1 MNGKNLHQIFRQY
14 IDNFDYVNCTE
25 HREYYKWQICEQFPA
40 LMQKALSVTPDNFVS
55 ALNDVRK
62 CTCNIIDSY
71 TQPMAGLVEMAKHNK
86 GEDIEQV
93 RQILKDLY
101 TDDGGDLKVR
111 AEIIANFISRCDEL
125 MNKHFP
131 GSFRYKQNSH
141 SVSSL
146 LFLNDPDHHYMFK
159 ASHCQ
164 DFADCVE
171 FYDSWG
177 AGDSIKL
184 DVFHRMCDELM
195 DAIKGCPELLE
206 IDASRFDGRLK
217 LVGGPLH
224 PDKEKHILAFDIIY
238 CCSTYSLYSK
248 VSYTKRNSKEK
259 ELYGAMRIKAEKLL
273 HEYEE
278 VVAENEKLQE
288 ALNYVSK
295 AFVVGDTV
303 NHAKFGKGTVKSIDG
318 IYMVADYPEKE
329 VRGSIPVMIANGLL
343 KSGRE
348 EFAAQTEVYRNILK
362 KYDSIPKRLDYA
374 AKVLEPYTQYLE

>member
-177 AGDSIKL
+177 SGDNIKL

-195 DAIKGCPELLE
+195 DAIKECPELLAT
-206 IDASRFDGRLK
+206 DASRFDGRLK
-217 LVGGPLH
+217 LIGGSLH
-224 PDKEKHILAFDIIY
+224 PDTEKHILAFDIIY
-238 CCSTYSLYSK
+238 CCSTYNLYNK

-259 ELYGAMRIKAEKLL
+259 ELYVSMKNKAEQLTR
-273 HEYEE
+273 EYEE
-278 VVAENEKLQE
+278 AAAENEKLTE
-288 ALNYVSK
+288 ALEYVAE
-295 AFVVGDTV
+295 AFSVGDTV
-303 NHAKFGKGTVKSIDG
+303 IHAKFGKGTVKSIEG
-318 IYMVADYPEKE
+318 MCLVADFPAKE

-343 KSGRE
+343 KSDRE
-348 EFAAQTEVYRNILK
+348 GFAEKTETYRDILK
-362 KYDSIPKRLDYA
+362 KYDSIPRRMEYA
-374 AKVLEPYTQYLE
+374 EKALEPYADYLE